1 MNNIDQLLDEL
12 EDFIEGSKTAG
23 FRSNKV
29 TMVKDDIL
37 EIVDRLKLY
46 LPEDLKVARI
56 IVENEKEILE
66 KASIKAREMLEE
78 AKAQAEKMIDESVLI
93 EQAYEK
99 ADQIIK
105 EAEEDANKILLS
117 ANNDATEIRRG
128 ALAYSSDMLA
138 EVETIF
144 KRSFEEAEQGFSHVL
159 DSVEYNINVMSNN
172 RKLILEE
179 LDSFEGENPEQDER
193 LEEDLEEDFR
203 VSLPEDEFYEDLE
216 EASEYPEGYSEED

>member
-29 TMVKDDIL
+29 TMVKDEIL

-66 KASIKAREMLEE
+66 KATKKAQEMIEE
-78 AKAQAEKMIDESVLI
+78 ANAQAEKIISESSLL
-93 EQAYEK
+93 EQAYER
-99 ADQIIK
+99 ADQVIR

-144 KRSFEEAEQGFSHVL
+144 KRSFKEAEESFSHVL
-159 DSVEYNINVMSNN
+159 DSVEYNINVLSNN
-172 RKLILEE
+172 RKLVIEE
-179 LDSFEGENPEQDER
+179 LDSFEGESFRHREG
-193 LEEDLEEDFR
+193 EEMEEDFT
-203 VSLPEDEFYEDLE
+203 VSLPEEDTYEDLE
-216 EASEYPEGYSEED
+216 NSPESSSEYSEED